1 LSTCPATPRQN
12 YSIPISN
19 GILEHSHV
27 EAIGPAIWVFLWMI
41 DHTTKEVPGE
51 DGQFEGLVFG
61 GAQVRASVIAA
72 DLGLSV
78 RLVHEHIKRLR
89 AYIRVIPM
97 GEGLPS
103 GYAVVK
109 SKKWRKNQPAVT
121 LETNDAA
128 STHQKN
134 LHTSSHLPIRK
145 ICTPP
150 QNNLQV
156 PAENPLPIRKTVQ
169 DSTKQKTVSSDV
181 EQVYKAYPLKVG
193 AAKARQSIAKAL
205 VKVGA
210 RGETDPATFL
220 TDRIAAW
227 LKVREADQRAGRFVP
242 QYPYPATW
250 FNGERYDDEIT
261 APADTATTKP
271 QHVNFA
277 ELYSGPEYAGTP
289 SANTK
294 RNSGVAA

>member
-1 LSTCPATPRQN
+1 LSSCPATPRQN
-12 YSIPISN
+12 YPIPISN
-19 GILEHSHV
+19 GILERSHV

-61 GAQVRASVIAA
+61 GAQVRAAVIAA

-89 AYIRVIPM
+89 SYIRVIPM

-109 SKKWRKNQPAVT
+109 SKKWRKNQPSAIP
-121 LETNDAA
+121 ETNDAA
-128 STHQKN
+128 PSNPAEKSVH
-134 LHTSSHLPIRK
+134 PIGT
-145 ICTPP
+145 ICTPH
-150 QNNLQV
+150 QENLQA
-156 PAENPLPIRKTVQ
+156 PAEKPLPIRKTVQ
-169 DSTKQKTVSSDV
+169 DSTKQTTVSSDV

-193 AAKARQSIAKAL
+193 AARARESIAKAL
-205 VKVGA
+205 VKVRA
-210 RGETDPATFL
+210 RGETNPAAFL

-227 LKVREADQRAGRFVP
+227 MKVREADQRAGRFVP

-250 FNGERYDDEIT
+250 FNGERYDDEMT

-277 ELYSGPEYAGTP
+277 ELYSGPEYAATP
-289 SANTK
+289 SAK